1 MSAMEQIEF
10 TFRPKLMLLLL
21 IPLAMVF
28 LPTTAVVTTG
38 MIPTLVALVID
49 SSPRRYLTVAVGGL
63 NLIGSCYF
71 LHLLWAQPQGVSA
84 VLSVLGSSYGWLCS
98 LTGAG
103 CGWLLFLGMPTII
116 RSIAATQAKIRLF
129 RLNREMEQMV
139 KDWGPAVAHL
149 SDASEKKK

>member
-1 MSAMEQIEF
+1 MEQIDF

-38 MIPTLVALVID
+38 MIPTLVALVVD
-49 SSPRRYLTVAVGGL
+49 SSPKRYLTVTVGGL

-71 LHLLWAQPQGVSA
+71 LHLLWAQPQGVHA

-103 CGWLLFLGMPTII
+103 CGWLLFLGMPTVI
-116 RSIAATQAKIRLF
+116 RSIAAAQAKIRLF
-129 RLNREMEQMV
+129 RLNRDMEQMV
-139 KDWGPAVAHL
+139 KDWGPEVARL
-149 SDASEKKK
+149 TDSSSGKK

>member
-1 MSAMEQIEF
+1 
-10 TFRPKLMLLLL
+10 MLLLL

-28 LPTTAVVTTG
+28 LPTTVVVTTG

-63 NLIGSCYF
+63 NLIGTCYF

-84 VLSVLGSSYGWLCS
+84 VLAVLGSSYGWLCA

-103 CGWLLFLGMPTII
+103 CGWLFFLGMPTIV
-116 RSIAATQAKIRLF
+116 RSVAAAQAKIRLF
-129 RLNREMEQMV
+129 RLNREMEQMI
-139 KDWGPAVAHL
+139 KDWGPAVAQL
-149 SDASEKKK
+149 SDGVEKK